1 MTMNK
6 WMTALLLF
14 MVLMGCETYTQFRHT
29 PAVVPSKKIPPEKGI
44 DTRLPENSPVYR
56 PTTQPTGVLTLK
68 ACIEAALARN
78 GQIRIADRRILIAR
92 DRVLEAW
99 SVDLPKI
106 NVDGKYEIQEKGVIS
121 TMVPAAG
128 GGVRMNNVSLDR
140 DVASYTASLIVPIYD
155 FGVGYH
161 LREGARIGVDVASLT
176 SERVRQNLALNVAQA
191 YFRIL
196 EAQKIKEVVLESIQ
210 TVDRQLKIAQD
221 FLSQGLVAKNDVLVV
236 EVRLAQRNQE
246 LIAAENNR
254 QLAMATLNRLMDDP
268 VTRELQIE
276 DILEVAP
283 WRGDFNMVFYL
294 AIQNRPDLAALRQ
307 QIRIVE
313 EQYRTS
319 RASLMPKVSGY
330 MNYTY
335 VDSRNL
341 TDKDTPVGGVMVHW
355 SAFDGGLTYAQMAR
369 LSKEINEAIDNQS
382 ESEKDVILSVKQA
395 YLNLNEAIERIPV
408 AKKAVELA
416 EENLRITRDQY
427 AQGLLTSAD
436 VLQEEERLALARSS
450 YYQQLY
456 SYHQSF
462 AILTNVIGTTPPA
475 TTTTQPTTRY
485 AATLSPTTQPTQT
498 TQSVGEKP

>member
-1 MTMNK
+1 MKMNK
-6 WMTALLLF
+6 WMTILILIVTAL
-14 MVLMGCETYTQFRHT
+14 GCETYTQFRHT
-29 PAVVPSKKIPPEKGI
+29 PPVVPSKKIPPDKGI
-44 DTRLPENSPVYR
+44 DVCLPKDSPIYR
-56 PTTQPTGVLTLK
+56 PTTQSTGVLSLRE
-68 ACIEAALARN
+68 CIETAVARS
-78 GQIRIADRRILIAR
+78 GRVRISDRRILIAR

-106 NVDGKYEIQEKGVIS
+106 NVDGKFEVQEKGTIS

-128 GGVRMNNVSLDR
+128 GGVTQRKVSLDR
-140 DVASYTASLIVPIYD
+140 DVASYTASLVVPIYD

-161 LREGARIGVDVASLT
+161 LREGARIGVNVAELT
-176 SERVRQNLALNVAQA
+176 SERIRQDLALDVAQA

-196 EAQKIKEVVLESIQ
+196 ESQKIKEVVLDSIR

-254 QLAMATLNRLMDDP
+254 QLAMATLNRLMDEP

-276 DILEVAP
+276 DILDVSP
-283 WRGDFNMVFYL
+283 WQGNFETVFYL
-294 AIQNRPDLAALRQ
+294 AIQSRPDLAALRK
-307 QIRIVE
+307 QIKIVE
-313 EQYRTS
+313 EQYRST
-319 RASLMPKVSGY
+319 RAGLMPNISGY
-330 MNYTY
+330 YNFNYI
-335 VDSRNL
+335 DSRNL
-341 TDKDTPVGGVMVHW
+341 TDKDAPVGGIMAHW

-369 LSKEINEAIDNQS
+369 LSKEINEAIDTQS
-382 ESEKDVILSVKQA
+382 EAEKDVILSVKQA
-395 YLNLNEAIERIPV
+395 FLNLNEAVERIPV

-456 SYHQSF
+456 TYHRSF
-462 AILTNVIGTTPPA
+462 AILTNAIGTTPPGS
-475 TTTTQPTTRY
+475 TTTRPSTKY
-485 AATLSPTTQPTQT
+485 AATMPAA
-498 TQSVGEKP
+498 TQSGKEKY